1 MKLKLDLD
9 DFRVPDGK
17 PFRIKKAKTKVKDV
31 YQDDAHYES
40 LIAEFRPAAVAV
52 EHDAA

>member
-17 PFRIKKAKTKVKDV
+17 PFRIKKAKTKVKSL

-40 LIAEFRPAAVAV
+40 LIAEFRT
-52 EHDAA
+52 EIDDLQQKM